1 MHPLTRERIWSAV
14 LAASLTFLTMWFL
27 ISLIAKGGGG

>member
-14 LAASLTFLTMWFL
+14 LAVLATVGTIWFIMALFL
-27 ISLIAKGGGG
+27 KGVGA

>member
-14 LAASLTFLTMWFL
+14 LAVLATVGTIWFI